1 MYHIYI
7 YIYNINPLLTL
18 STNINPF
25 QNPKSKL
32 VQGVQGL
39 VISDHYCS
47 GDNGFVGFDFTI
59 RGSKRNGG
67 KLVISN
73 QRDCCECWRTYIRF
87 EGVYYNT
94 AKQLP
99 SQVASRINNLIIT
112 NILSE
117 KTRGTCDKSDQRMYD
132 EETKNVVLTFVAY
145 DPTKTN
151 TKIKKD
157 KRVHVPTSVSLIVS
171 NCHNGFY
178 PHEVI
183 ACHNGTTNSFRI

>member
-1 MYHIYI
+1 MACEE
-7 YIYNINPLLTL
+7 L
-18 STNINPF
+18 PF
-25 QNPKSKL
+25 DADDDKL
-32 VQGVQGL
+32 VQGL

-59 RGSKRNGG
+59 RGKRNG

-99 SQVASRINNLIIT
+99 SQVASRISNLIIT

-117 KTRGTCDKSDQRMYD
+117 KTRGTCDKRDQRMYD

-183 ACHNGTTNSFRI
+183 AFYNGTTNSFRI